1 MKHIFHKTN
10 RFKNADKSDG
20 KDYKTPHSKK
30 VQYILNTMPK
40 SLMTWSTVILLTIF
54 TTFLISFIFLKYKIM
69 IQ

>member
-10 RFKNADKSDG
+10 RFKNADKSDS

>member
-10 RFKNADKSDG
+10 RFKNADKSDS

-54 TTFLISFIFLKYKIM
+54 TTFLRRW
-69 IQ
+69 QQA

>member
-10 RFKNADKSDG
+10 RFKNADKSDS

-40 SLMTWSTVILLTIF
+40 SLMTLSTVILLTIF

>member
-10 RFKNADKSDG
+10 WFKNADKSDS

>member
-10 RFKNADKSDG
+10 LFKNADKSDS